1 MKLSRRKIR
10 SISNMLATLILIAIV
25 AFAGIMLFFMTSGFF
40 RGGGKASLSISATGT
55 GSSDGTRASIN
66 LVIQNTGDGV
76 ARIEKIYVAPE
87 SASATSI
94 AGVGGLPGALVT
106 IISGVPVASASL
118 PSATTAVGATNDIDA
133 KVTKTV
139 YIQVTGSGLYAG
151 AQLRIYVVYWDV
163 ASRTSNIIDTVVT
176 LR

>member
-40 RGGGKASLSISATGT
+40 RGGGKASLSISATAT

-76 ARIEKIYVAPE
+76 ARIEAIYVAPE
-87 SASATSI
+87 SSGVGVSI
-94 AGVGGLPGALVT
+94 AGAGGIAASLVKTISAVPSIASGLP
-106 IISGVPVASASL
+106 SS
-118 PSATTAVGATNDIDA
+118 AVGTDIDA
-133 KVTKTV
+133 KTSKTV

-151 AQLRIYVVYWDV
+151 AQLRIYVVYWDIG
-163 ASRTSNIIDTVVT
+163 SRTSSIVDTVVT